1 MEDWASLGQHKR
13 KSEIPFVTRE
23 SRRNSRKTTS
33 FPTFLAH
40 LRMRPVSRGNLR
52 RSLVCGATC
61 QKTPILWSSLHKNP
75 CPDTS
80 SKATLWMKSQ
90 HEGALTTP
98 CIIWKN
104 PQVPHT
110 ARQVA
115 CHLVNN
121 LGGKQ
126 SSIPPHSTSPESP
139 VPTQQGRCNRCLKWR
154 ETVRFLH
161 QL

>member
-1 MEDWASLGQHKR
+1 MSHVG
-13 KSEIPFVTRE
+13 
-23 SRRNSRKTTS
+23 
-33 FPTFLAH
+33 
-40 LRMRPVSRGNLR
+40 
-52 RSLVCGATC
+52 GATRRT
-61 QKTPILWSSLHKNP
+61 TPIPRTALEKNP
-75 CPDTS
+75 MMYPS